1 MKPQRVRVRLL
12 AGGSLPARQ
21 TPGSAG
27 FDLAAAEDCVIG
39 PGSWQVVGTGIA
51 LELPGGL
58 EAQVR
63 ARSGLAAKHGVGV
76 LNGPGTVDSDYR
88 GEVKVV
94 LFNLGREPFLIRAG
108 DRIAQ
113 LVFGSVA
120 PVELEPCDELSST
133 GRGPDGFGHTG

>member
-1 MKPQRVRVRLL
+1 MKSQRVRVRLL
-12 AGGSLPARQ
+12 AGGNLPARQ

-27 FDLAAAEDCVIG
+27 FDLAAAEECVVG
-39 PGSWQVVGTGIA
+39 PGSWRVVRTGIA
-51 LELPGGL
+51 LELPSGL

-63 ARSGLAAKHGVGV
+63 ARSGLAARHGVGV

-94 LFNLGREPFLIRAG
+94 LFNLGQEPFHIQSG

-113 LVFGSVA
+113 LVFASLT
-120 PVELEPCDELSST
+120 PVELEQCEELSST
-133 GRGPDGFGHTG
+133 GRGSGGFGHTG

>member
-1 MKPQRVRVRLL
+1 MKSQRVRVRLL
-12 AGGSLPARQ
+12 AGGNLPARQ
-21 TPGSAG
+21 TPGSSG
-27 FDLAAAEDCVIG
+27 FDLAAAEECVVG
-39 PGSWQVVGTGIA
+39 PGSWRVVRTGIA
-51 LELPGGL
+51 LELPDGL

-63 ARSGLAAKHGVGV
+63 ARSGLAARHGVGV

-94 LFNLGREPFLIRAG
+94 LFNLGRDPFDVQPG

-113 LVFGSVA
+113 LVFASLT

-133 GRGPDGFGHTG
+133 GRASGGFGHTG